1 VNPKLLWT
9 GLAVLLAFLA
19 YLNLPSGWTR
29 NKRLVVAGLIWVCI
43 ETILILIRAYEDGR
57 L

>member
-1 VNPKLLWT
+1 MNPKLLWT

-43 ETILILIRAYEDGR
+43 ETILILIRAYENGQ